1 MRPERN
7 QTVRPEPVE
16 GSAPHVP
23 QRRSNPQ
30 LALNKHS
37 AILPPRHITQR
48 RRSPW
53 TARSRKDPQV
63 REFALALPGA
73 WEDHPWGESAAKV
86 GVKVFAFFG
95 VPGTGFGMTVKL
107 PDSAEALLTMPFARP
122 AGYNL
127 GKSGWVEMHF
137 TDDDPPPVDL
147 LLDCVEESYRALAPK
162 TLVRELDARDA
173 QP

>member
-1 MRPERN
+1 M
-7 QTVRPEPVE
+7 E
-16 GSAPHVP
+16 GS
-23 QRRSNPQ
+23 
-30 LALNKHS
+30 LKE
-37 AILPPRHITQR
+37 
-48 RRSPW
+48 
-53 TARSRKDPQV
+53 QV

-147 LLDCVEESYRALAPK
+147 LLDCVEESYRAVAPK
-162 TLVRELDARDA
+162 TLVRELDARNA

>member
-1 MRPERN
+1 M
-7 QTVRPEPVE
+7 
-16 GSAPHVP
+16 
-23 QRRSNPQ
+23 
-30 LALNKHS
+30 
-37 AILPPRHITQR
+37 
-48 RRSPW
+48 
-53 TARSRKDPQV
+53 
-63 REFALALPGA
+63 EFALALPGA

-107 PDSAEALLTMPFARP
+107 PNSAEALLTMPFARP

-162 TLVRELDARDA
+162 DPRPRAGRPRGVGASKPVLPPPPARPNVAVRPTVAPAVDRPPPPG
-173 QP
+173 QCRRRC

>member
-1 MRPERN
+1 MD
-7 QTVRPEPVE
+7 
-16 GSAPHVP
+16 
-23 QRRSNPQ
+23 
-30 LALNKHS
+30 
-37 AILPPRHITQR
+37 
-48 RRSPW
+48 SPLKE
-53 TARSRKDPQV
+53 TL

-137 TDDDPPPVDL
+137 TDDDAPPVDL
-147 LLDCVEESYRALAPK
+147 LLDCVEESYRAHSAQDPRPQARRPRGEAVRPTVAPA
-162 TLVRELDARDA
+162 VGRPPPPGQCRRRC
-173 QP
+173 

>member
-1 MRPERN
+1 MD
-7 QTVRPEPVE
+7 
-16 GSAPHVP
+16 
-23 QRRSNPQ
+23 
-30 LALNKHS
+30 
-37 AILPPRHITQR
+37 
-48 RRSPW
+48 SPLKE
-53 TARSRKDPQV
+53 TL

-147 LLDCVEESYRALAPK
+147 LLDCVEESYRAVAPK

-173 QP
+173 KP